1 MTVKEIKKAAV
12 LGAGVMGATIAAHL
26 ANVGIPSLLLDIVP
40 RELTD
45 EEKKKGLTLESP
57 AVRNRLSN
65 AGKEALIQK
74 KSSPMNPLYKNE
86 SAALIT
92 PGNFEDDMEK
102 LKEVDWVIE
111 VIVERMD
118 IKKMMF
124 RKVEENWTPGT
135 IVSSNTSGLSI
146 NEMVSECSEEFR
158 KYFLGT
164 HFFNPPRHMKLLEII
179 PCKET
184 EKEVLDY
191 MNTFSDKV
199 LGKGVVFAK
208 DTPNFIANRIGT
220 YAMMYTIKL
229 MEEMDMSIEAIDAI
243 TGPAMGRART
253 ASFRTLDMVGLD
265 TFMHVAKTCED
276 KSTDPEEK
284 KIMQAPDWM
293 KKMVENKMLGD
304 KTRGG
309 FYKKVKGEG
318 GTQRMTLDYKTL
330 EYRPTDR
337 PKFDVLKQVK
347 QADDLHKGFKILIEG
362 DEIASEFAWKYT
374 KKIYLYAAGLVGEI
388 ADDIV
393 NIDRAMCWGFNQK
406 SGPFKTWDAIG
417 LKQSVERMKKEGETI
432 PAWIEEMLS
441 NGFTSF
447 YTEDNFGK
455 PLYYDLTAKKYL
467 PVPVPVEKVDLP
479 VKSLNYIIKGNK
491 LYPAD
496 PSPINLAVLKKQ
508 NKIVK
513 GTDEASLID
522 IGDGVV
528 CLEMH
533 TMRMAISPGFTEFCF
548 EAVEE
553 AEKNWVAMVVGNQA
567 ENFCVG
573 ANVAL
578 VMMAA
583 QGGEWEM
590 LNNSVKAF
598 QDSVMRFKYCGIPV
612 VAAPHGMTLGGGMEI
627 CVHCDRVQAAAE
639 TYIGQVE
646 MGVGLI
652 PGGGGH
658 KELLIR
664 YMEDLPEGVPINLLP
679 IVQKPFEYIAMA
691 RVANNA
697 REAQELK
704 FFRSTD
710 KVTINKDYLIAD
722 AKQTALAMAIEGY
735 RPPVPKPIKVL
746 GTDGIAAL
754 KAGVR
759 TMFWGGY
766 ISEHDEKIA
775 GEIGYVLSG
784 GNVTPGTLV
793 SEQYL
798 LDIEREAFLRLC
810 AEEKTHE
817 RITAILTTGKPL
829 RN

>member
-1 MTVKEIKKAAV
+1 MSVKEIKKVAV

-26 ANVGIPSLLLDIVP
+26 ANVGIPSYLLDIVP
-40 RELTD
+40 RELTKD
-45 EEKKKGLTLESP
+45 EEKKGLTLDSQ

-65 AGKEALIQK
+65 AGKEALISK
-74 KSSPMNPLYKNE
+74 KASPMNPLYKNS
-86 SAALIT
+86 SADLIT
-92 PGNFEDDMEK
+92 PGNFEDDMDK

-111 VIVERMD
+111 VIVENMA
-118 IKKMMF
+118 IKK
-124 RKVEENWTPGT
+124 KVFKNIEDYISPGT

-146 NEMVSECSEEFR
+146 NEMVSESSAEFR
-158 KYFLGT
+158 RYFLGT

-179 PCKET
+179 PCRDSS
-184 EKEVLDY
+184 KEVIDY
-191 MNTFSDKV
+191 MHTFCDKV

-229 MEEMDMSIEAIDAI
+229 MEEMDLSIEAVDAI
-243 TGPAMGRART
+243 TGPPMGHPKS

-265 TFMHVAKTCED
+265 TFLHVAKTCAD
-276 KSTDPEEK
+276 KSDQPAEKEVMTAPEWLSNMVEK
-284 KIMQAPDWM
+284 KL
-293 KKMVENKMLGD
+293 LGD
-304 KTRGG
+304 KTKGG
-309 FYKKVKGEG
+309 FYKKTKGENG
-318 GTQRMTLDYKTL
+318 SQKMTLDYKTL
-330 EYRPTDR
+330 EYRPAEKVR
-337 PKFDVLKQVK
+337 FDILKKVK
-347 QADDLHKGFKILIEG
+347 QEEDLRKGFKMLIAGE
-362 DEIASEFAWKYT
+362 EAASHFAWKLT
-374 KKIYLYAAGLVGEI
+374 KQFLLYSAGLIPEI

-393 NIDRAMCWGFNQK
+393 NVDRAMCWGFNWK
-406 SGPFKTWDAIG
+406 LGPFESWDAIG
-417 LKQSVERMKKEGETI
+417 LKASVKKMKEEGETI
-432 PAWIEEMLS
+432 PAVIEEMLGG
-441 NGFTSF
+441 GFTSF
-447 YTEDNFGK
+447 YTEDAAGNL
-455 PLYYDLTAKKYL
+455 LYYDFATKKYL
-467 PVPVPVEKVDLP
+467 PAPMPVQKVELP

-496 PSPINLAVLKKQ
+496 PSPIRLAALKKQ
-508 NKIVK
+508 NKVVK
-513 GTDEASLID
+513 SNDDGSLID

-533 TMRMAISPGFTEFCF
+533 SPRMAISPAFTEFCF

-553 AEKNWVAMVVGNQA
+553 AEKNWIAMVIGNEA

-583 QGGEWEM
+583 QSGEWEM
-590 LNNSVKAF
+590 LGNSVKAF
-598 QDSVMRFKYCGIPV
+598 QDSVMRFKHCRIPV

-627 CVHCDRVQAAAE
+627 CVHCDRIQAAAE

-664 YMEDLPEGVPINLLP
+664 YLEGLPDDLPINMLP

-691 RVANNA
+691 RVAYNA

-710 KVTINKDYLIAD
+710 RVTINKDYLIAD

-735 RPPVPKPIKVL
+735 RPPAPKPIKVL
-746 GTDGIAAL
+746 GVDGIAAF
-754 KAGVR
+754 KAGVQ
-759 TMFWGGY
+759 TMLWGGY
-766 ISEHDEKIA
+766 ISEHDQKIA
-775 GEIGYVLSG
+775 HEIGFVLSG

-798 LDIEREAFLRLC
+798 LNIEREAFLRLC